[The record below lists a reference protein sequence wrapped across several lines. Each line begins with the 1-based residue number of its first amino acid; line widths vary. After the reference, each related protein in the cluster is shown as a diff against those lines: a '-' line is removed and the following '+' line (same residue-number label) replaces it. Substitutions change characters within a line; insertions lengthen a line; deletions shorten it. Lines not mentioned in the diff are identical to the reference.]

1 MLTFV
6 ELKNFRNNG
15 MFNTQPVR
23 LRSIIGLIV
32 LFLMTNNIARG
43 QSFKAAVLAGI
54 NSSQVSG
61 DELSGFNKVGLF
73 IGGSAILPVSEKSLV
88 EMELLFIQ
96 KGSKTPTPKNGAANY
111 FYKMSL
117 NYLEVPLIYTFRP
130 VKYVSVHAGPTFGV
144 LVGSK
149 EEDNAGELTGQ
160 IPFQKTELG
169 IDGGLSVY
177 FSEHLSL
184 TMRLSTSLLPIRK
197 TGANTPL
204 FESGQY
210 NSGLAFFLQ
219 YTFGSKKSE

>member
-96 KGSKTPTPKNGAANY
+96 KGSKTPTPKNGAANN

-130 VKYVSVHAGPTFGV
+130 VKYVSVHA
-144 LVGSK
+144 
-149 EEDNAGELTGQ
+149 A
-160 IPFQKTELG
+160 
-169 IDGGLSVY
+169 Y
-177 FSEHLSL
+177 FWSIS
-184 TMRLSTSLLPIRK
+184 RFKRRR
-197 TGANTPL
+197 
-204 FESGQY
+204 
-210 NSGLAFFLQ
+210 
-219 YTFGSKKSE
+219 

>member
-1 MLTFV
+1 
-6 ELKNFRNNG
+6 

-32 LFLMTNNIARG
+32 FLLITNNIACG

-73 IGGSAILPVSEKSLV
+73 IGGSAILPVREKSLV

>member
-1 MLTFV
+1 
-6 ELKNFRNNG
+6 

-130 VKYVSVHAGPTFGV
+130 VKYVSIHAGPTFGV

>member
-96 KGSKTPTPKNGAANY
+96 KGSKTPTPKNGAANN

-117 NYLEVPLIYTFRP
+117 NYLEVPLIYTFLP

>member
-1 MLTFV
+1 
-6 ELKNFRNNG
+6 
-15 MFNTQPVR
+15 
-23 LRSIIGLIV
+23 
-32 LFLMTNNIARG
+32 MTNNIARG

>member
-1 MLTFV
+1 
-6 ELKNFRNNG
+6 

>member
-96 KGSKTPTPKNGAANY
+96 KGSKTPTPKNGAANN

>member
-32 LFLMTNNIARG
+32 LFLMTYNSASG

>member
-1 MLTFV
+1 
-6 ELKNFRNNG
+6 
-15 MFNTQPVR
+15 MFNTQQVR
-23 LRSIIGLIV
+23 LRSIIVLMF
-32 LFLMTNNIARG
+32 LFLMINNIARG

-96 KGSKTPTPKNGAANY
+96 KGSKTPTPKDGAANY
-111 FYKMSL
+111 FYRMSL

-197 TGANTPL
+197 TGANSPL

>member
-144 LVGSK
+144 FVGSK

>member
-1 MLTFV
+1 
-6 ELKNFRNNG
+6 
-15 MFNTQPVR
+15 MFNTQQVR
-23 LRSIIGLIV
+23 LRSIIVLMF
-32 LFLMTNNIARG
+32 LFLMINNIARG

-96 KGSKTPTPKNGAANY
+96 KGSKTPTPKDGAANY
-111 FYKMSL
+111 FYRMSL
-117 NYLEVPLIYTFRP
+117 NYLEVPLIYTFQP

-144 LVGSK
+144 LVGSR

>member
-1 MLTFV
+1 
-6 ELKNFRNNG
+6 
-15 MFNTQPVR
+15 MFNTQQVR
-23 LRSIIGLIV
+23 LRSIIVLMF
-32 LFLMTNNIARG
+32 LFLMINNIARG

-96 KGSKTPTPKNGAANY
+96 KGSKTPTPKDGAANY
-111 FYKMSL
+111 FYRMSL

-219 YTFGSKKSE
+219 YTFGTKKAE

>member
-32 LFLMTNNIARG
+32 FLLITNNIACG

-73 IGGSAILPVSEKSLV
+73 IGGSAILPVREKSLV

>member
-32 LFLMTNNIARG
+32 FLLITNNIACG

-73 IGGSAILPVSEKSLV
+73 IGGSAILPVREKSLV

-96 KGSKTPTPKNGAANY
+96 KGSKTPTPKNGAANN

>member
-15 MFNTQPVR
+15 MFNTQHVR
-23 LRSIIGLIV
+23 FRSIIVLMF
-32 LFLMTNNIARG
+32 LFLMTNNIASG

-169 IDGGLSVY
+169 IDSGLSVY

-197 TGANTPL
+197 TGANSPL

>member
-130 VKYVSVHAGPTFGV
+130 VKYVSIHAGPTFGV

>member
-160 IPFQKTELG
+160 MPFQKTELG
-169 IDGGLSVY
+169 MDGGLSVY

>member
-1 MLTFV
+1 
-6 ELKNFRNNG
+6 

-32 LFLMTNNIARG
+32 LFLMTYNSASG

>member
-1 MLTFV
+1 
-6 ELKNFRNNG
+6 
-15 MFNTQPVR
+15 MFNTQQVR
-23 LRSIIGLIV
+23 LRSIIVLMF
-32 LFLMTNNIARG
+32 LFLMINNIARG

-96 KGSKTPTPKNGAANY
+96 KGSKTPTPKDGAANY
-111 FYKMSL
+111 FYRMSL
-117 NYLEVPLIYTFRP
+117 NYLEVPLNYTFRP

-197 TGANTPL
+197 TGANSPL

>member
-32 LFLMTNNIARG
+32 FLLITNNIACG

-96 KGSKTPTPKNGAANY
+96 KGSKTPTPKNGAANN

>member
-32 LFLMTNNIARG
+32 FLLITNNIACG

>member
-1 MLTFV
+1 
-6 ELKNFRNNG
+6 

-96 KGSKTPTPKNGAANY
+96 KEVKRPLL
-111 FYKMSL
+111 KM
-117 NYLEVPLIYTFRP
+117 EQ
-130 VKYVSVHAGPTFGV
+130 
-144 LVGSK
+144 
-149 EEDNAGELTGQ
+149 Q
-160 IPFQKTELG
+160 IIFIK
-169 IDGGLSVY
+169 
-177 FSEHLSL
+177 
-184 TMRLSTSLLPIRK
+184 
-197 TGANTPL
+197 
-204 FESGQY
+204 
-210 NSGLAFFLQ
+210 
-219 YTFGSKKSE
+219 

>member
-15 MFNTQPVR
+15 MFNTQQVR
-23 LRSIIGLIV
+23 LRSIIVLMF
-32 LFLMTNNIARG
+32 LFLMINNIARG

-96 KGSKTPTPKNGAANY
+96 KGSKTPTPKDGAANY
-111 FYKMSL
+111 FYRMSL
-117 NYLEVPLIYTFRP
+117 NYLEVPLIYTFQP

-144 LVGSK
+144 LVGSR

>member
-1 MLTFV
+1 
-6 ELKNFRNNG
+6 
-15 MFNTQPVR
+15 MFNTQQVR
-23 LRSIIGLIV
+23 LRSIIVLMF
-32 LFLMTNNIARG
+32 LFLMINNIARG

-96 KGSKTPTPKNGAANY
+96 KGSKTPTPKDGAANY

-117 NYLEVPLIYTFRP
+117 NYLEVPLIYTFRA

-184 TMRLSTSLLPIRK
+184 TMRLSTSLLPVRK
-197 TGANTPL
+197 TGANSPL

>member
-73 IGGSAILPVSEKSLV
+73 IGGSAILPVREKSLV

>member
-1 MLTFV
+1 
-6 ELKNFRNNG
+6 

-96 KGSKTPTPKNGAANY
+96 KGSKTPTPKNGAANN